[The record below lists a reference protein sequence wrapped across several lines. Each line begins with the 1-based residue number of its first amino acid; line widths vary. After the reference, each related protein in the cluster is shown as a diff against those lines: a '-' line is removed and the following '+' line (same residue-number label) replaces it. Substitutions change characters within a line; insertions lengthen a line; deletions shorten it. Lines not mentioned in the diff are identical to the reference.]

1 MSYSL
6 LPCSGRLV
14 SKTQLN
20 SGGGVKNR
28 GRLGSG
34 RVIKLNSTGP
44 KPLWFFVLTLY
55 YHPVYYFAPFY

>member
-1 MSYSL
+1 MSNYTHSL
-6 LPCSGRLV
+6 LTCSGRLV
-14 SKTQLN
+14 SKTKLN

-44 KPLWFFVLTLY
+44 KPLWFFV
-55 YHPVYYFAPFY
+55 PFTISLRFIN